1 MLTVDLD
8 VFVSVHR
15 AEWDRL
21 EELVRRRR
29 RLSGAEAD
37 ELVDLYERVNTHLSV
52 VRSTLPDPA
61 LVTRLST
68 LVARA
73 RSAVTGAHTPAWRD
87 VARFVFV
94 VFPAVTYRYRWWWLF
109 TSVGCLLVSVAV
121 AGWLVTHPQL
131 LTEIAPPHQLE
142 QYAND
147 DFASYYGEHPASSF
161 ASAVWT
167 NNVWVSAQA
176 LAFGIMLGI
185 PTAIVLVNN
194 MVGLGVAA
202 AILFTFG
209 RAEVFFGLIT
219 PHGLLELSAVF
230 LAGAAGL
237 KLGWSII
244 DPGPRRRIEALAS
257 EGRSAVSVAL
267 GLVGVLLVSGVIE
280 AFVTPSTLPTWAR
293 VGIGVVAELAFLVYV
308 FVFGRRAAAAG
319 ETGDVAPEHREDVL
333 PSAG

>member
-8 VFVSVHR
+8 VFVSVHT
-15 AEWDRL
+15 AEWKRL
-21 EELVRRRR
+21 ETLVRRRR
-29 RLSGAEAD
+29 RLTGEEAD

-52 VRSTLPDPA
+52 VQSTLPDPA
-61 LVTRLST
+61 LVTKLST

-73 RSAVTGAHTPAWRD
+73 RSAITGAHTPAWRD

-94 VFPAVTYRYRWWWLF
+94 VFPAVTYRYRWWWFL
-109 TSVGCLLVSVAV
+109 TSVGCVLVSVVV
-121 AGWLVTHPQL
+121 ASWLVTHPNL
-131 LTEIAPPHQLE
+131 LTEIAPPQQLE

-147 DFASYYGEHPASSF
+147 DFEAYYGENPASSF

-176 LAFGIMLGI
+176 LAFGILLAV
-185 PTAIVLVNN
+185 PTAIVLVSN
-194 MVGLGVAA
+194 MVSLGVSA
-202 AILFTFG
+202 AIMFTYG
-209 RAEVFFGLIT
+209 KGALFFGLIT

-244 DPGPRRRIEALAS
+244 DPGPRRRLEALAS
-257 EGRSAVSVAL
+257 EGRSAVSIAL
-267 GLVGVLLVSGVIE
+267 GLVGVLLISGVIE

-293 VGIGVVAELAFLVYV
+293 VAIGVVAEVAFLGYV
-308 FVFGRRAAAAG
+308 FVFGRRAVAAG
-319 ETGDVAPEHREDVL
+319 ETGDVLPEHREDVL